1 MLPRTC
7 CLVSVCCDLRVWVWG
22 GFGVLLIWLDYKL
35 LAWCFVGLCVC
46 CSRFDCSLVNCFS
59 GFVVACAFG
68 LCFLLVWVVWWVL
81 VVRMVTLV
89 SVLGVVSVADLLFR

>member
-1 MLPRTC
+1 M
-7 CLVSVCCDLRVWVWG
+7 VSVCCDLRVWVWG

-68 LCFLLVWVVWWVL
+68 LCFCWFGLLGGFWLFVWSLWFLFWV
-81 VVRMVTLV
+81 
-89 SVLGVVSVADLLFR
+89 